1 MSLTRV
7 LTLSSGVCAA
17 LLLSAAP
24 ASAAPPFA
32 KFSFTLESS
41 SPTDAGDRGYCAFPV
56 LLEGVQNVRSVPPRD
71 PGSTRF
77 VGAAFVTATN
87 TQTGESISFNVS
99 GPFNPIATPDG
110 GLTYTGTGG
119 QLAYTSVENSFSGV
133 SPLTYT
139 TGLLTFTV
147 APDGTTTSYSA
158 RGRSIDVCA
167 ELAP

>member
-1 MSLTRV
+1 MFLTRV
-7 LTLSSGVCAA
+7 LTVSSGVCAA

-24 ASAAPPFA
+24 ASAAPPFEG
-32 KFSFTLESS
+32 FSFTLESS
-41 SPTDAGDRGYCAFPV
+41 SATDAADRGYCAFPV
-56 LLEGVQNVRSVPPRD
+56 LLEGVQNVQSVPPGD

-87 TQTGESISFNVS
+87 TETGESISFNVS

-110 GLTYTGTGG
+110 GFTYTGTGG
-119 QLAYTSVENSFSGV
+119 QLAYTSVVNSFSGV

-139 TGLLTFTV
+139 TGLLKFTV